1 MKEKIAA
8 NPREQGLSLS
18 NASAKTERVIGI
30 GMQRMN

>member
-18 NASAKTERVIGI
+18 NASAKRESENNRGAAH
-30 GMQRMN
+30 